1 MSKHNL
7 LIMAVQYPIVSKG
20 NVKFVRGFKVLA
32 NGGIE
37 PLFTD
42 SPERAQRFGPEGQ
55 LHVNWLSVRPV
66 ELDEFKAYSLI
77 KAPETP
83 TQLFD
88 DGKDYT
94 TVEVA
99 TIVTSNE
106 SHLLYKQIKEA
117 GMDYKQDMGGNLITI
132 GILGGGDVCI
142 APMIQT
148 IDGVRV
154 AYIEATSE
162 VVDFNMVENW
172 IMAKCTG
179 IKSITEP
186 SRVVNEVA
194 LIKRSRTETL

>member
-1 MSKHNL
+1 MSKHNQ
-7 LIMAVQYPIVSKG
+7 LIMAVQYPIVSKD
-20 NVKFVRGFKVLA
+20 NVKFVRGFKALA
-32 NGGIE
+32 NGGLE

-55 LHVNWLSVRPV
+55 LHVNWLSGRPV

-132 GILGGGDVCI
+132 GVLAGGDVCI

-154 AYIEATSE
+154 AYVEATSE
-162 VVDFNMVENW
+162 VVDFTMVENW

-186 SRVVNEVA
+186 GRVVNEVA
-194 LIKRSRTETL
+194 LIKRCRTETV